1 MADEQLEWV
10 FDSLVEFLRGPIWNI
25 PVLTFIEQKSVV
37 FEPGAENEEELKKIH
52 EAYKNLVDFMLGS
65 YMEDLRITP
74 DEFEKSCSVASKKA
88 LNQFHQ
94 SLFQQVWAA
103 DDFEI
108 FKRMMT
114 QKNLELQL
122 QALEFLTQK
131 RGSVPNCMESNN
143 EMRDDERAMEE
154 IIKKAIEEVSEEDSV
169 QPKQN
174 KIFPA
179 DAALQEKMKLEAQKE
194 KELLEQAIKQSVKE
208 KEEKDVDES
217 EEPIPDTEE
226 STPEESPKEKEKEE
240 EILNGVSEETPDESK
255 PEETPDDKPEESE
268 EQSQQ
273 PITDAE
279 ESEQILPELS
289 KLSLH
294 GSLPPIELPK
304 SVTKTL
310 PPLKTPEPPAEQ
322 ERPWSEGDSSVYE
335 QTQVDVT
342 PMELEKR
349 QNYLRQQ
356 RDRIL
361 AMKKQERARRL
372 SNTEEM
378 ITQARPKSARA
389 ARKILREESTDVDP
403 QTLAFRKTLAA
414 KLRSEVIDKND

>member
-1 MADEQLEWV
+1 
-10 FDSLVEFLRGPIWNI
+10 
-25 PVLTFIEQKSVV
+25 
-37 FEPGAENEEELKKIH
+37 
-52 EAYKNLVDFMLGS
+52 MLGS

-74 DEFEKSCSVASKKA
+74 EEFEKSCSVASKKA

-108 FKRMMT
+108 FRRMMT

-131 RGSVPNCMESNN
+131 RGSVPNCMEPNN
-143 EMRDDERAMEE
+143 DMKDEERSMEE
-154 IIKKAIEEVSEEDSV
+154 IIKKAIEDVSQDFETEES
-169 QPKQN
+169 N
-174 KIFPA
+174 KITPA

-208 KEEKDVDES
+208 KEEKNKVENEQTEVKAEQSPTES
-217 EEPIPDTEE
+217 EEPEDKENVLNGTSDEPTVESKTEELTEE
-226 STPEESPKEKEKEE
+226 SKAEEPTDETKTEKLSDTKNEES
-240 EILNGVSEETPDESK
+240 NDSAGD
-255 PEETPDDKPEESE
+255 
-268 EQSQQ
+268 
-273 PITDAE
+273 TD
-279 ESEQILPELS
+279 STQTLPEAP

-294 GSLPPIELPK
+294 SSLPPIEQAK
-304 SVTKTL
+304 TIVKTL
-310 PPLKTPEPPAEQ
+310 PPLKTEPSLEQ
-322 ERPWSEGDSSVYE
+322 ERPWSEGDATVYE
-335 QTQVDVT
+335 QPQVEVT

-372 SNTEEM
+372 SNTEEV

-389 ARKILREESTDVDP
+389 ARKVLREEDTEVDP

-414 KLRSEVIDKND
+414 KLRSEVIGNISQELRSILNFLQLIES

>member
-25 PVLTFIEQKSVV
+25 PVLTFIEQKSV
-37 FEPGAENEEELKKIH
+37 EQINKQTN
-52 EAYKNLVDFMLGS
+52 NLNLHGVDFMLGS

-74 DEFEKSCSVASKKA
+74 EEFEKSCSVASKKA

-94 SLFQQVWAA
+94 VW
-103 DDFEI
+103 
-108 FKRMMT
+108 
-114 QKNLELQL
+114 
-122 QALEFLTQK
+122 
-131 RGSVPNCMESNN
+131 
-143 EMRDDERAMEE
+143 
-154 IIKKAIEEVSEEDSV
+154 KAIEEVSEEDSV

-174 KIFPA
+174 KILPA

-217 EEPIPDTEE
+217 EESIPDI
-226 STPEESPKEKEKEE
+226 EESP
-240 EILNGVSEETPDESK
+240 
-255 PEETPDDKPEESE
+255 PEEPPNEKVRGNIEWCSRRRQPMNRNLKRHLMINLKNLK
-268 EQSQQ
+268 SQQ
-273 PITDAE
+273 PVTDAE
-279 ESEQILPELS
+279 ESEQVLPELP

-304 SVTKTL
+304 SI
-310 PPLKTPEPPAEQ
+310 
-322 ERPWSEGDSSVYE
+322 
-335 QTQVDVT
+335 DVT
-342 PMELEKR
+342 PNGVRETSELF
-349 QNYLRQQ
+349 
-356 RDRIL
+356 
-361 AMKKQERARRL
+361 ATAERPYFSNEEARTSQRL

-403 QTLAFRKTLAA
+403 QTLSFQENFGCKT
-414 KLRSEVIDKND
+414 EE

>member
-37 FEPGAENEEELKKIH
+37 FEPGAENEEEMKKIH

-74 DEFEKSCSVASKKA
+74 EEFEKSCSVASKKA

-131 RGSVPNCMESNN
+131 RGSVPNCMEPNN
-143 EMRDDERAMEE
+143 EVKDDEKGMEE
-154 IIKKAIEEVSEEDSV
+154 IIKKAIEEVSEESTE
-169 QPKQN
+169 PKSN
-174 KIFPA
+174 KITQA
-179 DAALQEKMKLEAQKE
+179 DAALQEKMKQEAEKE

-208 KEEKDVDES
+208 KEEKDIDES
-217 EEPIPDTEE
+217 EEPKPDVEQNQTD
-226 STPEESPKEKEKEE
+226 ESPKEENTV
-240 EILNGVSEETPDESK
+240 NGVTEDAEDETK
-255 PEETPDDKPEESE
+255 PEETEEAETEEAQENSQPSTTEIEESVE
-268 EQSQQ
+268 KQ
-273 PITDAE
+273 PD
-279 ESEQILPELS
+279 LP
-289 KLSLH
+289 KLNVY
-294 GSLPPIELPK
+294 GSLPPIEQPK
-304 SVTKTL
+304 SVAKIL
-310 PPLKTPEPPAEQ
+310 PPLKTPEPPIEQ
-322 ERPWSEGDSSVYE
+322 ERPWSEGDSKVYE
-335 QTQVDVT
+335 QAQVEVT
-342 PMELEKR
+342 PMEMERR

-361 AMKKQERARRL
+361 ALKKQERARRL
-372 SNTEEM
+372 SNTEEV

-389 ARKILREESTDVDP
+389 ARKVLREESTDVDP

-414 KLRSEVIDKND
+414 KLRSEVIDRND

>member
-74 DEFEKSCSVASKKA
+74 EEFEKSCSVASKKA

-103 DDFEI
+103 DDYEI

-131 RGSVPNCMESNN
+131 RGSVPNCMEPDN
-143 EMRDDERAMEE
+143 EIKDEEKAMEE
-154 IIKKAIEEVSEEDSV
+154 IIKKAIEEVSENAAE
-169 QPKQN
+169 PKSN
-174 KIFPA
+174 KITPT
-179 DAALQEKMKLEAQKE
+179 DAALQEKMKQEAEKE

-208 KEEKDVDES
+208 KEEKDIDE
-217 EEPIPDTEE
+217 TEE
-226 STPEESPKEKEKEE
+226 SKSDAEQYQTDESPIEE
-240 EILNGVSEETPDESK
+240 NVIDGVTEDVLDKSK
-255 PEETPDDKPEESE
+255 PEET
-268 EQSQQ
+268 
-273 PITDAE
+273 A
-279 ESEQILPELS
+279 EQIEGTETKEDQENNQPLTRETEENDGKQAELP
-289 KLSLH
+289 KLNTQ
-294 GSLPPIELPK
+294 GSFPPIEQGK
-304 SVTKTL
+304 SVAKTL
-310 PPLKTPEPPAEQ
+310 PPLKTPEPPTQQ
-322 ERPWSEGDSSVYE
+322 ERPWSEGDSKVYE
-335 QTQVDVT
+335 PSQVEVT
-342 PMELEKR
+342 PLELERR

-372 SNTEEM
+372 SNTEEV

-389 ARKILREESTDVDP
+389 ARKVLREESTDVDP

>member
-37 FEPGAENEEELKKIH
+37 FEPGAENEDELKKVH

-74 DEFEKSCSVASKKA
+74 EEFEKSCSVASKKA

-108 FKRMMT
+108 FRRMMT

-131 RGSVPNCMESNN
+131 RGSVPNCMEPNN
-143 EMRDDERAMEE
+143 EMKDEERSMEE
-154 IIKKAIEEVSEEDSV
+154 IIKKAIEDVSQDFDAEES
-169 QPKQN
+169 N
-174 KIFPA
+174 KTAPA
-179 DAALQEKMKLEAQKE
+179 DAALQEKMKFEAQKE

-208 KEEKDVDES
+208 KEENNKVENEQIESSTEQSPTES
-217 EEPIPDTEE
+217 EELENKEDSPIEASEEPTDEPKTEDSSDTKEEPQNSAADTED
-226 STPEESPKEKEKEE
+226 PVQLVQ
-240 EILNGVSEETPDESK
+240 EIP
-255 PEETPDDKPEESE
+255 
-268 EQSQQ
+268 
-273 PITDAE
+273 
-279 ESEQILPELS
+279 

-294 GSLPPIELPK
+294 SSLPPIEQAK

-310 PPLKTPEPPAEQ
+310 PPLKTPEPVLEQ
-322 ERPWSEGDSSVYE
+322 ERPWSEGDGTVYE
-335 QTQVDVT
+335 QSQVEVT

-372 SNTEEM
+372 SNTEEV

-389 ARKILREESTDVDP
+389 ARKILREEDTEVDP